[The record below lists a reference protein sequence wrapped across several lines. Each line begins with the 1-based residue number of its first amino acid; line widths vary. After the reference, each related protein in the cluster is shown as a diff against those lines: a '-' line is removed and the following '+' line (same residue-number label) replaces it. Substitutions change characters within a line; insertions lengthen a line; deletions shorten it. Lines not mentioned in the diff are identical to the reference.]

1 MCSLAGS
8 APSRV
13 SPESPTPS
21 RWWVGRSTPTPSW
34 WLGGGGGRQP
44 FPQSNRAVPYSPHL
58 GGERA
63 GLRPDSCHFAKAF
76 SPHHSSIALGQ
87 SDDDLGGFPGRSA
100 SEGTNLGD
108 FAQRPAHRVSSCE
121 IRWNVRRVQL
131 VEATLPQELNL
142 QRLSSPIFCW

>member
-1 MCSLAGS
+1 MGGCVFSGGLCPLPGFTGIPYTLS
-8 APSRV
+8 V
-13 SPESPTPS
+13 
-21 RWWVGRSTPTPSW
+21 VGGEVDPHPI
-34 WLGGGGGRQP
+34 LGGWRP

-121 IRWNVRRVQL
+121 IRWNVRHVQL